1 MRPAQRILV
10 LLAAAITLVLMLP
23 QTLAPPHDLG
33 TVTDHVGRSVPVPPR
48 INKVYATTQ
57 AGSLLVYALNPELL
71 LGWNV
76 SLSPSLEFILG
87 SPARELPVLGT
98 WDQVYKTIHLDLIAA
113 LQPDIV
119 VHVATPDLPTLEL
132 VQQVEEELGIP
143 TVVVDGS
150 LEAIPLT
157 LRFLGE
163 LVGRTVRAD
172 VLALYAQNILAG
184 LETMR
189 AGLPAERRTV
199 HIVGDAVESIA
210 RSPHGR
216 YRQVNSYNQQPADM
230 ILIIPDPLWICGES
244 WPQPPRRRSRPVSRA
259 GV

>member
-189 AGLPAERRTV
+189 AGLPAEAALF
-199 HIVGDAVESIA
+199 I
-210 RSPHGR
+210 
-216 YRQVNSYNQQPADM
+216 
-230 ILIIPDPLWICGES
+230 
-244 WPQPPRRRSRPVSRA
+244 
-259 GV
+259 